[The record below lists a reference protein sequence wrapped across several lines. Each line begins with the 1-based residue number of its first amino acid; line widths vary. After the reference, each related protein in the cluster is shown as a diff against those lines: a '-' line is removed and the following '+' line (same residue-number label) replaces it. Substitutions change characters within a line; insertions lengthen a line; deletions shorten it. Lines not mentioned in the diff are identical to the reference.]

1 MEEHHPE
8 GFREFGMDPDL
19 YNEELLEEQ
28 QLHQLCFCKFGMD
41 PDVYKAQVINKV
53 IQDLRGLDPDATEN
67 TLNHV
72 RTTIET
78 VQTFSEDFFLVPKAV
93 VLLHRFINGLSVQQ
107 MTLNVWFKNMTV
119 AETAKNKAEQYGLP
133 SLLFTVFVRYLL
145 EMGEQDWWRHQDHA
159 PWLFDKDLGQIEIAI
174 VAKMWFRVVVT
185 REQVRQLLRTMCD

>member
-93 VLLHRFINGLSVQQ
+93 VLLHRFINGLSIQQ

-119 AETAKNKAEQYGLP
+119 AETAKKQSGAIWAAKPPLHSIREISVGDGRARL
-133 SLLFTVFVRYLL
+133 V
-145 EMGEQDWWRHQDHA
+145 A
-159 PWLFDKDLGQIEIAI
+159 PP
-174 VAKMWFRVVVT
+174 RSCSVVV
-185 REQVRQLLRTMCD
+185 

>member
-145 EMGEQDWWRHQDHA
+145 EMRLGSPYCSA
-159 PWLFDKDLGQIEIAI
+159 LFFAVSATVIFLNHTLSVICWTDNPL
-174 VAKMWFRVVVT
+174 MN
-185 REQVRQLLRTMCD
+185 L